1 MYYHYCSNNNN
12 YIYWVPAYDQ
22 GLCIT
27 NLIQQ
32 SNIFMWLE
40 LPHTVT
46 IIFTKRILRINRLY
60 YLRIEEEQTKVRV
73 DTEKL
78 RSSKQAN
85 STGFE
90 S

>member
-1 MYYHYCSNNNN
+1 
-12 YIYWVPAYDQ
+12 
-22 GLCIT
+22 
-27 NLIQQ
+27 
-32 SNIFMWLE
+32 MWLE

-46 IIFTKRILRINRLY
+46 IIFTKRILRMNKLY
-60 YLRIEEEQTKVRV
+60 YLRIEGEQTKVHV

-78 RSSKQAN
+78 RSSKQAS

>member
-1 MYYHYCSNNNN
+1 
-12 YIYWVPAYDQ
+12 
-22 GLCIT
+22 
-27 NLIQQ
+27 
-32 SNIFMWLE
+32 MWLE

-60 YLRIEEEQTKVRV
+60 YLRIEEEQTKVHV

-78 RSSKQAN
+78 RSSNQAN